1 MRRSTGLR
9 ATRWGLVGIGV
20 TAVAC
25 TACCVLPFIA
35 VGGFVAGGIALLA
48 DSCFTPIWIVFGVV
62 GVAAS
67 VLWVVRA
74 LNKSACGDDTGC
86 GCAPEPEAD
95 VAQPD
100 GGQLQL

>member
-1 MRRSTGLR
+1 MGACGNRRDRSGLHRLLR
-9 ATRWGLVGIGV
+9 AALYRGGRFRRRRYRATGRLV
-20 TAVAC
+20 
-25 TACCVLPFIA
+25 LH
-35 VGGFVAGGIALLA
+35 A
-48 DSCFTPIWIVFGVV
+48 DLDRFGVV